1 MEEKILLEKLKNAIE
16 RATKNVIMVNSFN
29 SFIPFGSLDGKEE
42 LEYFEQLEALV
53 KAMIY
58 HEMVNDGIPMADISM
73 EVPIANKIQKSKH
86 FDFYISN
93 VICDGKANEF
103 FIEVKTFATYQ
114 NGSAEKESEKT
125 IKQIKNEVQKITD
138 KKGNIIDGTIY
149 YDINKLHT
157 AINESGVKAIM
168 IIVDQSHFVK
178 DVDSVNIVREELKA
192 LLKKSDFSDK
202 ILFAIAD
209 NSRAEIISAS
219 EIKAHKA

>member
-1 MEEKILLEKLKNAIE
+1 MKEEILLEKLKNAIE

-29 SFIPFGSLDGKEE
+29 SFILFGSIDGEE
-42 LEYFEQLEALV
+42 KLEYFEQLEALV

-58 HEMVNDGIPMADISM
+58 HEMINEGIPMADISM
-73 EVPIANKIQKSKH
+73 EVPIANKIQRSNH

-93 VICDGKANEF
+93 VICDGVAHEF

-114 NGSAEKESEKT
+114 NGSAEKESERTKNK
-125 IKQIKNEVQKITD
+125 IKSVVKKVDD

-149 YDINKLHT
+149 YDIKKLHT
-157 AINESGVKAIM
+157 AVNKSGVKAIM

-178 DVDSVNIVREELKA
+178 DVDSVKIVTGEVKN
-192 LLKKSDFSDK
+192 LLKKGKFSDD

-209 NSRAEIISAS
+209 NARAEIISAG
-219 EIKAHKA
+219 EIKRYEE